1 MILVTKDHGL
11 GPVYP
16 SDVEMG
22 LIRIESHTK
31 VSCDSGDQGSW
42 CRTCLS

>member
-1 MILVTKDHGL
+1 MTKDHGV

-16 SDVEMG
+16 NDVEMG

-31 VSCDSGDQGSW
+31 VSSEK
-42 CRTCLS
+42 LN